1 MHALCPIFRGKQK
14 IWRHKTVNHL
24 LYEKFRMR
32 GLFVISAA
40 FVTISTKTDK
50 KPIFQHLSNP
60 FDENKIDFVA
70 MDETWILNLDP
81 KLKQERL
88 R

>member
-1 MHALCPIFRGKQK
+1 M
-14 IWRHKTVNHL
+14 
-24 LYEKFRMR
+24 YEKFRMR
-32 GLFVISAA
+32 ELFVISAA

-70 MDETWILNLDP
+70 MDET
-81 KLKQERL
+81 
-88 R
+88 